1 MKKNATVKNMTLA
14 EIEKKK
20 IDINKHS
27 KEGVDSSGDDIFQD
41 INYICGSTSLI
52 VDSLQKGLDVAQLSS
67 GDIIVTEVKTIN
79 THYAW
84 DQGKKRMVRVSQS
97 S

>member
-1 MKKNATVKNMTLA
+1 MKKNAIVRNMTLA

-20 IDINKHS
+20 IDTNKYA
-27 KEGVDSSGDDIFQD
+27 KEGVGSSDDGVFQD

-84 DQGKKRMVRVSQS
+84 DQSKKRMVRVSQS